1 MYLCVC
7 LGGAHHPIPT
17 PTRLTDKH
25 TTNPKTTKQVDAF
38 PALGQEANIQ
48 GWKTEDRP
56 ALQDIY
62 GAKKGAASKA
72 KNGNGA
78 EQLAA

>member
-17 PTRLTDKH
+17 PTRLTN
-25 TTNPKTTKQVDAF
+25 TPQVDAF